1 MKELSEK
8 ELKQL
13 YKKEIMTDIPE
24 LWNKIE
30 ENLAPRTPPGTQKPE
45 AQQEQMALPIRG
57 RQNSRRRWLAG
68 LGAAAAAALLAIPV
82 WQLQQGG
89 GKNDNNSAAMEA
101 EDTDKADNTMEAAE
115 EGCAPAEDTDK
126 AQNLAEE
133 TDGALAEGED
143 APAENTDKAPASA
156 EGEGAQAEKA
166 GDGDASA
173 YQEWEG
179 EFHLEAELSVE
190 QVQTTMEGFLIT
202 GRIRMAEDNW
212 FEIGEQATVFY
223 EGNAYREADFS
234 GTIRV
239 LLDVEEAN
247 VKILKIL
254 P

>member
-101 EDTDKADNTMEAAE
+101 EDTDKA
-115 EGCAPAEDTDK
+115 
-126 AQNLAEE
+126 QNLAEE

-173 YQEWEG
+173 YQEWEE